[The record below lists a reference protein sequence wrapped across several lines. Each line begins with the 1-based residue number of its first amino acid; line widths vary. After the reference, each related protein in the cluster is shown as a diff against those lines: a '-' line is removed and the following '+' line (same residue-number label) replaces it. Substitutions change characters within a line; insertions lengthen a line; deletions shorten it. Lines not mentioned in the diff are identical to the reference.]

1 MLNKWLIMLYAA
13 IAINCCLA
21 SPATALDINELNI
34 ESNNFQNN
42 LTQKL
47 DVSLRFH
54 LDSNRFDGFYQPD
67 GQEQR
72 LDGYNYDSQLRRARL
87 SIKLPISGDWSSKLQ
102 VAINEGDDSYE
113 TKDLYL
119 RYKGFDFTDIKIGQ
133 SKEPFGLENLTSSAN
148 TLFTE
153 RALSTFA
160 LGRSKG
166 INFSDANRNYSWS
179 LGRYIVEQNGK
190 VKADGDIAHTARV
203 TFSPVNKD
211 NSYNHFGIAYTN
223 RNLQGAE
230 YEIKTNG
237 GVDSAL
243 SILDTRNIAT
253 DKIVKKGAELAWGR
267 GPISFQG
274 EYQHLQIN
282 ATNTDEYGLPV
293 FNQDGDPVEE
303 SASYQGYY
311 TQLSYFLTDD
321 HRPYK
326 KGRFSGVKPNSK
338 KGAWELTLRKSAL
351 QSVEI
356 GTDNKNSKI
365 DIKTTVLGINYYLS
379 KRIKFMLNAID
390 TEATGLESG
399 NSGSALSLR
408 VQLKL

>member
-1 MLNKWLIMLYAA
+1 MAA
-13 IAINCCLA
+13 MTISCCLISSA
-21 SPATALDINELNI
+21 SSLDIDELNVKP
-34 ESNNFQNN
+34 SFLNNDFFQ
-42 LTQKL
+42 
-47 DVSLRFH
+47 DIDIGLRYH
-54 LDSNRFDGFYQPD
+54 LDSNRFDGVYQPD
-67 GQEQR
+67 GQESR
-72 LDGYNYDSQLRRARL
+72 LGGYNYDSQLRRARL
-87 SIKLPISGDWSSKLQ
+87 TIKLPVSGDWSSKLQ
-102 VAINEGDDSYE
+102 VAINEGDNSYK
-113 TKDLYL
+113 TKDMYL
-119 RYKGFDFTDIKIGQ
+119 LYKGFKFADIKIGQ

-153 RALSTFA
+153 RALSAFA
-160 LGRSKG
+160 LGRSEG
-166 INFSDANRNYSWS
+166 VNFSDSNRKYSWS
-179 LGRYIVEQNGK
+179 IGRYIVEKNGN

-203 TFSPVNKD
+203 TFSPVNKE
-211 NSYNHFGIAYTN
+211 NSYNHFGLAYTN

-237 GVDSAL
+237 GVDNAL

-338 KGAWELTLRKSAL
+338 KGAWELTFRRSAL

-356 GTDNKNSKI
+356 GTDNKNSEI